1 MGAERIIVDELASIS
16 MTLTELL
23 SITKIIKSEIRNED
37 FTIQFNTMV
46 NTLAPCYDVVISNFT
61 NFSDI
66 ENENAFSSKFDKLH
80 NTYATT
86 YLKEISKPR
95 TYAEQA
101 YEAHLELKR
110 MKQSK
115 TSFPLLKRTFIRLD
129 ELFDKW
135 VDNDVWLAMYI
146 DNLFKRFNH
155 LLNEIAELKKIDLSD
170 AYIIYHYATSDFTSY
185 IELIKEKRAQL
196 TA

>member
-1 MGAERIIVDELASIS
+1 MGVERIIVEELASIS

-23 SITKIIKSEIRNED
+23 SITRIINGEIKNEE
-37 FTIQFNTMV
+37 FSLQFNGMV
-46 NTLAPCYDVVISNFT
+46 NTLAKSYDVVISNLMD
-61 NFSDI
+61 FSKI
-66 ENENAFSSKFDKLH
+66 QNEESFNNKFETHHSAYTDS
-80 NTYATT
+80 
-86 YLKEISKPR
+86 YLNEISKPR

-129 ELFDKW
+129 ELIDKW

-146 DNLFKRFNH
+146 DNMFKRFNQ
-155 LLNEIAELKKIDLSD
+155 LLNEVAEIKKNDVSD
-170 AYIIYHYATSDFTSY
+170 AYIIY
-185 IELIKEKRAQL
+185 ICLNINKII
-196 TA
+196 

>member
-1 MGAERIIVDELASIS
+1 MGIERIIVEELASIS

-37 FTIQFNTMV
+37 FTIQFNTMI
-46 NTLAPCYDVVISNFT
+46 NMLAPCYDVVISNFT

-66 ENENAFSSKFDKLH
+66 ENEDTFSSKFEALH
-80 NTYATT
+80 NTYTT
-86 YLKEISKPR
+86 SYLKEISKPR

-135 VDNDVWLAMYI
+135 VDNDVWLAMSI

-155 LLNEIAELKKIDLSD
+155 LLNEIAEIKNNDVSD
-170 AYIIYHYATSDFTSY
+170 AYIIYHSAFTDFTSY
-185 IELIKEKRAQL
+185 IELIMQKREQL
-196 TA
+196 PT